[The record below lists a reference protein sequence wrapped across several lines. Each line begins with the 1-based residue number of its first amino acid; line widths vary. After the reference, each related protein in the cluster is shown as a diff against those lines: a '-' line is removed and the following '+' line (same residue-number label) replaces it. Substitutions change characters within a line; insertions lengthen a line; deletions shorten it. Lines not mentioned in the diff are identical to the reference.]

1 MNTPVKQ
8 SPQTIETE
16 FPVRYAETDAM
27 GVVHHASYL
36 VYFEEGRSQYMRE
49 LGNDYANIE
58 ASGFRLPVSEVGV
71 RYLGSFKYG
80 DRVRIKSWVEENKS
94 RRLSFAYELSNT
106 DSEDILVTGFTRH
119 IWTDLV
125 GNVTRIPE
133 DLRKF
138 FDFNRF

>member
-138 FDFNRF
+138 FDFNSF